1 MGKAEVQGKHK
12 KQSGGAGQYGDV
24 HIRFE
29 HSETDFEFVDEIKG
43 GVVPKQYLPAVEK
56 GLLEARE
63 KGILAGYPTI
73 NFKATIFDGSYH
85 AVDSNEL
92 SFKLAAILAFKKGM
106 EMAKPKLL
114 EPVVRMEI
122 HIPDEYMGDVMGDL
136 NKRRG
141 RVLGMEPNQY
151 GDQVLFVEVPE
162 VEILKY
168 CVDLRAMTQ
177 GRGEFQY
184 EFVRYEEVPEILS
197 KKIIEARAEATK

>member
-1 MGKAEVQGKHK
+1 M
-12 KQSGGAGQYGDV
+12 
-24 HIRFE
+24 
-29 HSETDFEFVDEIKG
+29 
-43 GVVPKQYLPAVEK
+43 EK

-141 RVLGMEPNQY
+141 RVLGMEPNEY

-162 VEILKY
+162 MEILKY

-197 KKIIEARAEATK
+197 KKIIETRADMAK